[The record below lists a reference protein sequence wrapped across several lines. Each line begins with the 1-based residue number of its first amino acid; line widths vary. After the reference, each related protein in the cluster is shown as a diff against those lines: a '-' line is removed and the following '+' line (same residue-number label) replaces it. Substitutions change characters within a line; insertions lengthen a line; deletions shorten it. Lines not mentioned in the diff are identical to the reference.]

1 MDLSKIGNRSAFAEA
16 IKRRDGAMRD
26 MLGMGL
32 DPVGHVEDEQ
42 RHKPQVGIWRIAG
55 NRDRSR
61 AGWADTGA
69 TGVERREGRPMRRA
83 PTAVSGVWL
92 FLLSSVLRRNGLLS
106 LHLWSRHKPPA
117 GQR

>member
-1 MDLSKIGNRSAFAEA
+1 MERAKTENRSAFAQA
-16 IKRRDGAMRD
+16 IKRREGAMRE
-26 MLGMGL
+26 MLGMGS
-32 DPVGHVEDEQ
+32 DPVGYAERDK

-55 NRDRSR
+55 NRDRSG
-61 AGWADTGA
+61 AGWTDTVA
-69 TGVERREGRPMRRA
+69 NSARSREGRPMRRN

-106 LHLWSRHKPPA
+106 LHLWSRRKPPA

>member
-1 MDLSKIGNRSAFAEA
+1 MELFKTDNRSAFAEA
-16 IKRRDGAMRD
+16 IKRRDGAMRG
-26 MLGMGL
+26 MLGMGSDL
-32 DPVGHVEDEQ
+32 VGHAEDDKP
-42 RHKPQVGIWRIAG
+42 HKPQVGIWRIAG

-61 AGWADTGA
+61 AGWTNTGA
-69 TGVERREGRPMRRA
+69 TSVDRREGRPMRRA
-83 PTAVSGVWL
+83 PTAVSGMWL

>member
-1 MDLSKIGNRSAFAEA
+1 MELSKAGNRSAFAQA
-16 IKRRDGAMRD
+16 IKRRDEAMRD
-26 MLGMGL
+26 ILGIGSN
-32 DPVGHVEDEQ
+32 PVGTEVDK
-42 RHKPQVGIWRIAG
+42 RHKPQIGIWRIAG
-55 NRDRSR
+55 NGDRSR
-61 AGWADTGA
+61 AGWADTAA
-69 TGVERREGRPMRRA
+69 TGAQRQEGRTMRRT

>member
-1 MDLSKIGNRSAFAEA
+1 MERSKTENRSALAQA

-26 MLGMGL
+26 VLGMGS
-32 DPVGHVEDEQ
+32 DPVGHAEDDK
-42 RHKPQVGIWRIAG
+42 RHPPQVGIWRIAG

-61 AGWADTGA
+61 AGWEDTVA
-69 TGVERREGRPMRRA
+69 NGVQRREDRPLRRT

-106 LHLWSRHKPPA
+106 LHLWPRRKPPA
-117 GQR
+117 GG